1 MGGQQVFQETKCQ
14 INTEM
19 IQMTYSFNPVLL
31 VNLLLLQRF
40 QPKPM
45 MDCKA
50 ASLGLLRVYSVFCF
64 KKRSDLMQEMTIV
77 VLKLC

>member
-1 MGGQQVFQETKCQ
+1 MKGGQQVFQETKCQ

-19 IQMTYSFNPVLL
+19 IQMTYSFKPVLM
-31 VNLLLLQRF
+31 VNLFLLQRF
-40 QPKPM
+40 QPEAM

-50 ASLGLLRVYSVFCF
+50 ASLGLLKVHFCF